1 MITIKDFAAQQG
13 CSETIV
19 YRHIRNHKEA
29 LGDRVQKAHG
39 KTWIT
44 DEGAEYIRS
53 LMTQA
58 PIVVSETS
66 DILKSLEEE
75 NKTLLKALNVAKD
88 KIIELTEQNGQLALK
103 AGKIELLEADNVTKE
118 KEKQILEGFI
128 ADAKAEIEVQKD
140 QNAVLSADN
149 EALGQKVAEAEKT
162 AQGLSDELTE
172 ANMALET
179 LLNGSR
185 RERRK
190 LRREFK
196 KNKKQNVL

>member
-1 MITIKDFAAQQG
+1 MITIKDFAVQQG

-39 KTWIT
+39 KTWLT

-66 DILKSLEEE
+66 DIIKKLEEE
-75 NKTLLKALNVAKD
+75 NKQLLKALNAAKD

-103 AGKIELLEADNVTKE
+103 VEKTELLEADNAAKDKE
-118 KEKQILEGFI
+118 KEILEGFI
-128 ADAKAEIEVQKD
+128 ADAKAEIKAQKAENGD
-140 QNAVLSADN
+140 LSRVNKD
-149 EALGQKVAEAEKT
+149 LGQKLADAEKT
-162 AQGLSDELTE
+162 NEKANLELSE
-172 ANMALET
+172 A
-179 LLNGSR
+179 
-185 RERRK
+185 
-190 LRREFK
+190 
-196 KNKKQNVL
+196 KKQIEELENRTFSDYLKGIFRKNERK